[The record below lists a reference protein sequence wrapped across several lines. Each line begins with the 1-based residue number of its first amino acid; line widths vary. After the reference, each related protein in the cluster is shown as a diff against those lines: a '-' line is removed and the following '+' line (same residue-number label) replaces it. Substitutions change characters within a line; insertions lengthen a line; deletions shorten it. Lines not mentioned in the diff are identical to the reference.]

1 MMANNYRLTFKGG
14 QVLDLKLREVN
25 NNLSAKERLVA
36 DYILANKPLLKSM
49 SIQTLAKA
57 NDVSTTTILRL
68 CHKLGYQGFSDLK
81 IDLITSSG
89 HPQHDK
95 VLQEDINLDDSVES
109 VNHKIQLIE
118 KSSIDETHAIV
129 NIEQLELAIALIRKS
144 NKIVI
149 YGAGSSGLVGK
160 ELEYQLIKIKKDVS
174 CHADYSIQYSIVNT
188 LDEHDLV
195 IILSHSGEN
204 LESVKLLTM
213 AQQLGVPSI
222 AITKLLKVHYFST
235 PLWFLI
241 RAVPCFLAV
250 YFGGDLVGR
259 ILAAIPES
267 ILTGMGVAAKMIPA
281 IGVCI
286 LLLMLLKGRMW
297 FFFLLGFML
306 TTYLKLPIIPITF
319 IALAF
324 AVLYDMAYSNGQKAE
339 SSPAEKEQQ
348 STTDTEE
355 GYDL

>member
-68 CHKLGYQGFSDLK
+68 CRKLGYQGFSDLK

-89 HPQHDK
+89 NSHHDK
-95 VLQEDINLDDSVES
+95 ILQEDINLDDSVES

-174 CHADYSIQYSIVNT
+174 CHADYSISTASSIRWMSMT
-188 LDEHDLV
+188 
-195 IILSHSGEN
+195 
-204 LESVKLLTM
+204 
-213 AQQLGVPSI
+213 
-222 AITKLLKVHYFST
+222 
-235 PLWFLI
+235 W
-241 RAVPCFLAV
+241 
-250 YFGGDLVGR
+250 
-259 ILAAIPES
+259 
-267 ILTGMGVAAKMIPA
+267 
-281 IGVCI
+281 
-286 LLLMLLKGRMW
+286 
-297 FFFLLGFML
+297 
-306 TTYLKLPIIPITF
+306 
-319 IALAF
+319 
-324 AVLYDMAYSNGQKAE
+324 
-339 SSPAEKEQQ
+339 
-348 STTDTEE
+348 
-355 GYDL
+355 